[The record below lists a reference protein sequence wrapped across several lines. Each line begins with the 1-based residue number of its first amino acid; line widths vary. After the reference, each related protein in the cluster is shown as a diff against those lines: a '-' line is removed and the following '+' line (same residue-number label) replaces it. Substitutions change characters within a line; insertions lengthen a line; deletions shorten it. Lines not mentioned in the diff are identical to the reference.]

1 MNEHNVEWENYG
13 FVIAS
18 RYRTKIVL
26 DLLNDP
32 KTPKELSSDT
42 GFYLSHV
49 SSTLSD
55 LIKRGIVECLTPGL
69 RRGKVFALT
78 QIGKTVAKKMEKRG
92 HTALT

>member
-1 MNEHNVEWENYG
+1 MNKHNTEWESYG

-18 RYRTKIVL
+18 RYRTRIVL
-26 DLLNDP
+26 DLLNGP
-32 KTPKELSSDT
+32 KTPKELSVNT

-55 LIKRGIVECLTPGL
+55 LREKGIVECLTPNL

-78 QIGKTVAKKMEKRG
+78 EKGRKVARKIGK
-92 HTALT
+92 

>member
-1 MNEHNVEWENYG
+1 MNGHNSEWENYG

-26 DLLNDP
+26 DLLNGP
-32 KTPKELSSDT
+32 KTPKELSADT
-42 GFYLSHV
+42 SFYISHV

-55 LIKRGIVECLTPGL
+55 LVRKEIVECLTPSL

-78 QIGKTVAKKMEKRG
+78 ESGRKVAKKLGK
-92 HTALT
+92 

>member
-1 MNEHNVEWENYG
+1 MNGHNTEWESYG

-26 DLLNDP
+26 DLLSAP
-32 KTPKELSSDT
+32 KTPKELSANT

-55 LIKRGIVECLTPGL
+55 LATKGIVECLTPRL
-69 RRGKVFALT
+69 RRGRVFALT
-78 QIGKTVAKKMEKRG
+78 EVGKTVAKKIGK
-92 HTALT
+92 